1 MQIQG
6 NLVDDMPA
14 RWQANY
20 LARLHAER
28 ADLFWQLRGLSEETV
43 GNMELMPGWTVKD
56 VLAHIPFY
64 DAAFAGRIQMVLDGR
79 TPDLTPL
86 SDDRGLANHNENLRQ
101 HNQAIP
107 YEQVIAMLL
116 KERNGFTAALQ
127 RVPDEQLRQNLT
139 MPWGEETSI
148 QTWATWRYTHD
159 AEHGR
164 QLAAWRETQPRETLR
179 DVTPVYVLR
188 AMLHSSRKAFQA
200 LLPLIPEP
208 EWTTR
213 PVCGVWTMKDLLGH
227 LTDWEK
233 VAVDG
238 LRPLA
243 AGHTPE
249 FNYTLDSFDDFNNNN
264 AAARSEQSWNEVRAD
279 YEATRTTLLDLLAQT
294 SPANL
299 QRTFMAPWGREITGG
314 AWLLIWPGHEM
325 EHAVDVRAALELA
338 DWPPRFVKHG

>member
-1 MQIQG
+1 MQIQE
-6 NLVDDMPA
+6 NLVDNMTA
-14 RWQANY
+14 GWRANY

-28 ADLFWQLRGLSEETV
+28 ADLLWQLRGLSEEMV

-79 TPDLTPL
+79 TADMTSLPDD
-86 SDDRGLANHNENLRQ
+86 SGLANRNESLRQ
-101 HNQAIP
+101 QNQTIP

-116 KERNGFTAALQ
+116 KERSGFTAVLQ

-139 MPWGEETSI
+139 MPWGQETSI
-148 QTWATWRYTHD
+148 QTWANWRYEHD

-164 QLAAWRETQPRETLR
+164 QLAAWRENQSRETLR
-179 DVTPVYVLR
+179 DVTPIYVLR

-200 LLPLIPEP
+200 LLALIPEP
-208 EWTTR
+208 GWTTR

-233 VAVDG
+233 VALDG

-249 FNYTLDSFDDFNNNN
+249 FDYTLSSFDDFNNQN
-264 AAARSEQSWNEVRAD
+264 AAARANQTWDEVWAD
-279 YEATRTTLLDLLAQT
+279 YEATRATLLDLLAQT
-294 SPANL
+294 TPADL
-299 QRTFMAPWGREITGG
+299 QRTFMAPWGREISGG
-314 AWLLIWPGHEM
+314 VWLLIWPGHEM
-325 EHAVDVRAALELA
+325 EHAIDVRAALALS
-338 DWPPRFVKHG
+338 DWPPRFTRHE